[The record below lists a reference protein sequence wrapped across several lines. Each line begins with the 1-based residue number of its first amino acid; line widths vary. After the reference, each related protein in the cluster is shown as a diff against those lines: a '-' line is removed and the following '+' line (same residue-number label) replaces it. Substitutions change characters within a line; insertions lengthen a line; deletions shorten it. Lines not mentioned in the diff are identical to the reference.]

1 MYNGYPH
8 RGPFCITLSYWFGRN
23 DTWRHSNADDL
34 SYSYTGNQ
42 LTSLSGTTT
51 GSYSY
56 DLHGN
61 MTHDGAN
68 DLDLSYNYLNL
79 IEKVDRN
86 GITLAKYSYLADGT
100 KFSAI
105 DTDGNGLIYLG
116 SLVYRKQN
124 GNLSLESAGFNG
136 GRFIVTNNRVEPHY
150 FLTDHLGSTR
160 TIVNGDGE
168 VIEQNDYYPFG
179 MRWSDSDSQL
189 SDNRYRYNGK
199 EEQSFVGNPYI
210 DYGARMYDPKFRL
223 GWNAS
228 DPLAEKYYPISPYA
242 FCAGNP
248 INNIDWNGQEVI
260 ALTYAA
266 QRAILN
272 TLPRDLQK
280 HVVFNPNRT
289 IIRFC

>member
-1 MYNGYPH
+1 
-8 RGPFCITLSYWFGRN
+8 
-23 DTWRHSNADDL
+23 
-34 SYSYTGNQ
+34 
-42 LTSLSGTTT
+42 
-51 GSYSY
+51 
-56 DLHGN
+56 
-61 MTHDGAN
+61 
-68 DLDLSYNYLNL
+68 
-79 IEKVDRN
+79 
-86 GITLAKYSYLADGT
+86 
-100 KFSAI
+100 
-105 DTDGNGLIYLG
+105 
-116 SLVYRKQN
+116 
-124 GNLSLESAGFNG
+124 
-136 GRFIVTNNRVEPHY
+136 TNNRVEPHY